1 MLCEIAMV
9 MVLSCAPL
17 DPKPNMDAVVEVIG
31 IEMTVQ
37 EVLSGRYL
45 AELRNLPEP
54 PVVEPAPEPAPDP
67 PAGIV
72 LEGDARRIADC
83 ESGVRLAD
91 GTAAPGSYGTYPYN
105 TSGPGMTPISTA
117 SGLFHFLDSTW
128 QWVNAEIGGEQY
140 ARAVYA
146 PAHVQLTAF
155 NWLYDD
161 GRGARHW
168 LASASCHGIR

>member
-1 MLCEIAMV
+1 MICAVAIA
-9 MVLSCAPL
+9 MVLSCAPQDPGPLL
-17 DPKPNMDAVVEVIG
+17 DLIVVQP
-31 IEMTVQ
+31 VQ
-37 EVLSGRYL
+37 ETPSGRHAAGL
-45 AELRNLPEP
+45 HSLFET
-54 PVVEPAPEPAPDP
+54 PAPEPDTT
-67 PAGIV
+67 AGIV
-72 LEGDARRIADC
+72 LEGAARRIADC

-140 ARAVYA
+140 ARAVDA
-146 PAHVQLTAF
+146 PEHVQLTAF
-155 NWLYDD
+155 NWLYDS
-161 GRGARHW
+161 GRGAQHW